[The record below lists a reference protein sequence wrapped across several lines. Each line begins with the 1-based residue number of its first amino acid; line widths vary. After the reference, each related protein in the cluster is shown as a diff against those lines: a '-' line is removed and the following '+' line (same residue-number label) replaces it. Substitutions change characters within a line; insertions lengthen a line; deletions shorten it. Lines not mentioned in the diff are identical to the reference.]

1 MLLPFVFLAATI
13 QIPAANPDD
22 VKTEDSIVK
31 AVYSVISGP
40 AGEKRNWERF
50 RSLFDAKGSMCAIVK
65 NTSNK
70 WVSIPMTPE
79 EYIEKSGPTL
89 ERYGFFERESKRKS
103 IRTLDIVNILSDYE
117 SRMKPDDKESFEK
130 GTNSFQLYSDGKRW
144 YVHSILWQ
152 DAPKP
157 K

>member
-1 MLLPFVFLAATI
+1 MILPFVFLAATI

-31 AVYSVISGP
+31 ALYSVISGP
-40 AGEKRNWERF
+40 AGEKRNWDRF
-50 RSLFDAKGSMCAIVK
+50 RTLFDKSGSLCAVIK
-65 NTSNK
+65 NK
-70 WVSIPMTPE
+70 AGKIISIPITPE
-79 EYIEKSGPTL
+79 DYISKSGPFL
-89 ERYGFFERESKRKS
+89 EKNGFFERESKRKS
-103 IRTLDIVNILSDYE
+103 IRTLDIVNVLSDYE
-117 SRMKPDDKESFEK
+117 SRMKPDDKEPFEK
-130 GTNSFQLYSDGKRW
+130 GTNSFQLYSDGTRW